1 MTRRVIIML
10 ALGVALAVA
19 ILFGVTQCQSARN
32 AKTATGLAKGQA
44 GAAIESGGD
53 AVETLGN
60 RAAADAAGDQLTREN
75 EDAIRKADGAGA
87 PVAAPV
93 RDAGVS
99 SLCRRAA
106 YRGDPRCVQPPAA
119 R

>member
-1 MTRRVIIML
+1 MSRRIIIML
-10 ALGVALAVA
+10 ALGIALAA
-19 ILFGVTQCQSARN
+19 TILFGVTQCQGARN
-32 AKTATGLAKGQA
+32 AKTATGLAKGQT

-53 AVETLGN
+53 AVDTLGN

-75 EDAIRKADGAGA
+75 EDAIRKADGAAA

-93 RDAGVS
+93 RDAGIA
-99 SLCRRAA
+99 SLCRRSA
-106 YRGDPRCVQPPAA
+106 YRSDPQCLQPPVA